1 MFGFM
6 TKKEIENYSQKDCD
20 NLKVLSHIMQKMEER
35 GFDRSMKEIGVFL
48 PYRLHEYEHLINE
61 LTEREFKKGT
71 PGDIIVKKLIP
82 EFQNTYKSG
91 YLTSEIIS
99 LGSKC
104 KEYKL
109 SQAGNKKK
117 KTTKKSTKKKVTS
130 KKKI

>member
-1 MFGFM
+1 MFGFI
-6 TKKEIENYSQKDCD
+6 TKKEVENYSQRDCD
-20 NLKVLSHIMQKMEER
+20 NLKVLSHIMKKMDER

-48 PYRLHEYEHLINE
+48 PHRLHEYEHLIHE

-71 PGDIIVKKLIP
+71 PGDIIVKKLVP
-82 EFQNTYKSG
+82 EFQSTYKSG
-91 YLTSEIIS
+91 YLTSEIIN

-109 SQAGNKKK
+109 SQAENKKK
-117 KTTKKSTKKKVTS
+117 KTTKKKVTG